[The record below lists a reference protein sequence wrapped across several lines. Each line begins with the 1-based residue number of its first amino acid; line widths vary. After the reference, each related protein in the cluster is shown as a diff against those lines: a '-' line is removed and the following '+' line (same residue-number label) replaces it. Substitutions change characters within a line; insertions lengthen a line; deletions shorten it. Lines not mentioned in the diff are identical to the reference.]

1 MIRTELLLRAG
12 RKFGGNMQDLVNRL
26 QSAKD
31 LTQQLLE
38 RL

>member
-1 MIRTELLLRAG
+1 MIRAEVFLGSA